1 MLITIGFG
9 CAKPKPINPFK
20 FKNRKLRIILVSIA
34 EPISNIILTK
44 ISISNAII
52 YSLVVSSIWYNV
64 ILVLFNLLSLPRLDG
79 SRI

>member
-9 CAKPKPINPFK
+9 WAKPKPINPLK

-52 YSLVVSSIWYNV
+52 YSLVAYSIWYNV
-64 ILVLFNLLSLPRLDG
+64 VLVLFN
-79 SRI
+79 